1 MRYQSTTGLCEETI
15 DEITCRIADVIE
27 GQGVGKVG
35 LGGCL
40 GE

>member
-1 MRYQSTTGLCEETI
+1 MKMKGVAPGPSRNHPLKLVES
-15 DEITCRIADVIE
+15 
-27 GQGVGKVG
+27 QGVGKVG